1 MLSKVDRAVPMA
13 RRSAAKAAC
22 SMLNLGGE
30 AAFVLASPDGADDP
44 PSERIFAN
52 GQFSIL
58 RTPALAALRFFLQP
72 L

>member
-30 AAFVLASPDGADDP
+30 AAFALASPGGADDP
-44 PSERIFAN
+44 PSSKRRLADERWSIF
-52 GQFSIL
+52 
-58 RTPALAALRFFLQP
+58 PATAPRFFLQP